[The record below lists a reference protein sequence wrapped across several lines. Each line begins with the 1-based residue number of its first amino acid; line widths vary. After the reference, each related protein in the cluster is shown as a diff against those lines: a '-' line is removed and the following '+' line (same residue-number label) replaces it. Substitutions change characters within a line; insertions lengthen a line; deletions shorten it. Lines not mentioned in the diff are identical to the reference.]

1 MHIAILLAGHT
12 NPAMPKHFLD
22 YHELLANLF
31 KSLPVGRDFQ
41 FSTWPV
47 VDGVFPDQI
56 NKYDG
61 YLISGSSFG
70 IYDNAPFISKLMH
83 LIRQIYD
90 AKKPLVGICF
100 GHQIIAHALGG
111 NAQKWAAGWGLGVK
125 ELTLIKPPDWIG
137 TKNKTFYLIHVHQ
150 DQVTRLPDRGQLIA
164 TTNHCKYA
172 AYIIEDLVFSIQGH
186 PEFDLSYTNALIELL
201 KNRTSPRCIEE
212 ARESFSTPHEGKKTA
227 RWILSFFASHA
238 PTW

>member
-31 KSLPVGRDFQ
+31 KSLPVSRNFK

-56 NKYDG
+56 SKYDG

-70 IYDNAPFISKLMH
+70 VYDNAPFISKLMH

-100 GHQIIAHALGG
+100 GHQFLANQLGG
-111 NAQKWAAGWGLGVK
+111 KVDYLWNKEQKK
-125 ELTLIKPPDWIG
+125 G
-137 TKNKTFYLIHVHQ
+137 TREVSIINNTIFKKDKTFNLIYSHQ
-150 DQVTRLPDRGQLIA
+150 EGVVECPNDFNISASSEMV
-164 TTNHCKYA
+164 K
-172 AYIIEDLVFSIQGH
+172 IEGIKHKSKAIWGFQAHIEASWSFAQRQGISLN
-186 PEFDLSYTNALIELL
+186 EYENSD
-201 KNRTSPRCIEE
+201 KD
-212 ARESFSTPHEGKKTA
+212 GV
-227 RWILSFFASHA
+227 ILMEWFFNKL
-238 PTW
+238 